1 MLLHDANSARPGV
14 CYRSNFPYATILCK
28 MTTNRTSGTQG
39 PQAPAG
45 GHILQVETGLQQLMG
60 DRALYLQILRRFRQ
74 RYPDSASQARAALA
88 AGDADGAQRAIH
100 TLKGA
105 AGMIGAQQVYVLAT
119 AIEPACTGPAAACNA
134 PLAQLEQAL
143 RSLMLV
149 IDGLLDG
156 SDADS
161 WPAPGRAET
170 AQPAANMLLQHLA
183 RLLEEGDGAAI
194 DLLEQS
200 ATALA
205 GTLGVAVFEEVSQA
219 AHQFDFE
226 AALATL
232 QAAIS

>member
-1 MLLHDANSARPGV
+1 
-14 CYRSNFPYATILCK
+14 
-28 MTTNRTSGTQG
+28 MTTNPAPDR
-39 PQAPAG
+39 QAPASA
-45 GHILQVETGLQQLMG
+45 HILQVETGLQQLMG

-74 RYPDSASQARAALA
+74 RYTDSVSQARAALT
-88 AGDADGAQRAIH
+88 AGDAEGAQRTVH

-105 AGMIGAQQVYVLAT
+105 AGMIGAQQVYALAT
-119 AIEPACTGPAAACNA
+119 TIEPTCAGPAAACTA

-143 RSLMLV
+143 RSLMLA

-156 SDADS
+156 SDEQR
-161 WPAPGRAET
+161 WPAPGVAD
-170 AQPAANMLLQHLA
+170 ASPPAADMLLRHLA

-194 DLLEQS
+194 DVLEQS

-205 GTLGVAVFEEVSQA
+205 GSLGAAVFEEVSQA

-232 QAAIS
+232 QAAMS